1 MERTTLSLRSTLPVA
16 FDLNILSAPNV
27 RFLHISSVLIMQR
40 LVRLVETERMMVYEL
55 TTSLSLS
62 PPFLDL
68 IGNPISEM
76 RSSSTVAKILTLEEQ
91 EKMRTACRV
100 SVFFVHS

>member
-27 RFLHISSVLIMQR
+27 RFLRISSVLIMQR

-55 TTSLSLS
+55 TPPPS
-62 PPFLDL
+62 PPLLDL

-76 RSSSTVAKILTLEEQ
+76 RSSSSVAKILTLEEQ